1 MAPFSQEQAR
11 FIESWR
17 RFIPNRVEREDPF
30 AESPFGMRP
39 STQLSFHPPQN
50 PEPSRRASTRL
61 SFFRAATPLFGRSS
75 TPAQASAAARPA
87 TVLGLRSAWDDNPGS
102 SKRGFFRRLLYRGY
116 KEKRARSP
124 TPEPFFIAAEPIR
137 LNFLF
142 VGPKSSGQTS
152 LLFRSRYGYFP
163 DDTSGA
169 PDLNAVTTLSYMK
182 WDAIFLCFDT
192 MDKISMFSIM
202 SWWHHAI
209 VDGFLE
215 SQRFVPM
222 LYLVGMKK
230 DLREQRFL
238 ERSERRTRT
247 PASFPPFPLCCVC
260 PADAAWHA
268 GQIGAEGYLECSALT
283 GDGMD
288 RVIEDVGIEATR
300 RTIMRMNEAAA
311 ADLAAHGGTIKKR
324 RRLF

>member
-17 RFIPNRVEREDPF
+17 RFIPNRVERDDPF
-30 AESPFGMRP
+30 AEGPFGMRP
-39 STQLSFHPPQN
+39 STQLSFHTPQK

-61 SFFRAATPLFGRSS
+61 SFLRAATPLFGRGS
-75 TPAQASAAARPA
+75 PPPQDVRPA
-87 TVLGLRSAWDDNPGS
+87 TVLGLRSAGDEHPEKS
-102 SKRGFFRRLLYRGY
+102 RKRGFLRRLLHRGY
-116 KEKRARSP
+116 KDKRARSP
-124 TPEPFFIAAEPIR
+124 TPEPFFIVAEPIR

-142 VGPKSSGQTS
+142 VGPKNSGQTS
-152 LLFRSRYGYFP
+152 LLFSRSRYGYFP

-169 PDLNAVTTLSYMK
+169 PDLNAVRSLSYMK

-192 MDKISMFSIM
+192 MDKISMFSII
-202 SWWHHAI
+202 SWWHHAV

-238 ERSERRTRT
+238 EREERRARA
-247 PASFPPFPLCCVC
+247 PASYSPFPLSCVC
-260 PADAAWHA
+260 PSDAAWHA

-300 RTIMRMNEAAA
+300 RTIMRINEAAA
-311 ADLAAHGGTIKKR
+311 TDLGVHQGTMKKR